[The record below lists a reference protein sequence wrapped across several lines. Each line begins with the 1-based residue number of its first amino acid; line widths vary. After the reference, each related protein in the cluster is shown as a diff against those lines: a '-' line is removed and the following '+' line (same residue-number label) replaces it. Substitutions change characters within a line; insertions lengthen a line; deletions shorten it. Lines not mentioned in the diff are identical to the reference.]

1 MKKFFAMAAVAALML
16 TGCVNN
22 EMFEDAEPAEIVMQ
36 AVNKVPNKAIVEGTT
51 FSGNFKVFGFFSEN
65 DFTST
70 QQFGMYNVECT
81 KVGEVYKNSTTS
93 YYWPMSGKVGFY
105 AVAPSTIT
113 PAVGWD
119 TGLTLTDY
127 NVDGAKD
134 TDVMF
139 AYNWGQKTL
148 PSTPSVG
155 MTFYHALSQ
164 VLVKVQTNENYA
176 NAVIKVKSVSF
187 TNVDVEATCNYK
199 ELSTADQL
207 ANPSITWTGNTDY
220 TATEEYYAT
229 LSEPVT
235 VTSSAANYGAGILTI
250 PQEMNANA
258 KISIAYTLTQ
268 NGKTIEGTVSPSIAT
283 ADDWV
288 AGKRNIYTLDFK
300 LEEITF
306 DPEVVD
312 TGWVDVT
319 VAAITIE

>member
-36 AVNKVPNKAIVEGTT
+36 AVNKVPNKAIVEGAT
-51 FSGNFKVFGFFSEN
+51 FSGDFKVFGFFSED
-65 DFTST
+65 DFANTE
-70 QQFGMYNVECT
+70 QFGMYDVVCT
-81 KVGEVYKNSTTS
+81 KVGGVYKNSTTS

-105 AVAPSTIT
+105 AVAPASIAPTVSW
-113 PAVGWD
+113 AD
-119 TGLTLTDY
+119 GLTLTNY
-127 NVDGAKD
+127 NVNGAKD

-139 AYNWGQKTL
+139 AYNWGAKGSSAL
-148 PSTPSVG
+148 K

-164 VLVKVQTNENYA
+164 VLVKVKTNENYA

-187 TNVDVEATCNYK
+187 TNVDVEATCNY
-199 ELSTADQL
+199 EESSTADQV

-229 LSEPVT
+229 ESAA

-288 AGKRNIYTLDFK
+288 AGKRYIYTLNFK
-300 LEEITF
+300 LDEITF

-312 TGWVDVT
+312 TGWVDVN
-319 VAAITIE
+319 VDAITIE